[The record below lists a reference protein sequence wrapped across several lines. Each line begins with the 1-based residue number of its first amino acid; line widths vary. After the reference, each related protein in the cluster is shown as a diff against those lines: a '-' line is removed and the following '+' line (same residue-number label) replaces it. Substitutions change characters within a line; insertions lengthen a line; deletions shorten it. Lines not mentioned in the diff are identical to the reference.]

1 MQSKSKLKYDNLSN
15 QNNNSLS
22 IKNISKNG
30 KENINNS
37 NSISFR
43 NNNNFKK
50 NYETNLKINSY
61 KINIKPSNNF
71 KNSNNLNKNIFIN
84 NQNSKKNKFNDD
96 DEIIKLIISNNKDKN
111 IKKKIEI
118 LKENNFDF
126 SNLLN
131 FEDNDSERN
140 NENNL
145 IKTFPENKIKNKLK
159 NNNLTVSYN
168 KNQKFLT
175 TSKNF
180 NKTQTK
186 LSDKNRK
193 LKLDTFEYFDKI
205 NGKKHI
211 NHNNKKKINDKK
223 EKSKNKDN
231 KDNKNNKDNLILKN
245 FIIKKNNEIRL
256 NSKKIKDREK
266 KENIEKYNNLCKLEK
281 YINLLNNKNKKGNYF
296 QGKININRLNK
307 SENNKKYYLK
317 NYKPTN

>member
-1 MQSKSKLKYDNLSN
+1 MQSKSKLKYTNLSN

-22 IKNISKNG
+22 FKKG

-50 NYETNLKINSY
+50 NYESNLKINSY
-61 KINIKPSNNF
+61 KININPSNNV
-71 KNSNNLNKNIFIN
+71 KYSNNLNKNIIIN
-84 NQNSKKNKFNDD
+84 NQNSKNNKFNDD
-96 DEIIKLIISNNKDKN
+96 EEIIKLIISNNKDKN

-131 FEDNDSERN
+131 FEDNDNEKN
-140 NENNL
+140 NKNKL
-145 IKTFPENKIKNKLK
+145 IKTFPEKINKNKLK
-159 NNNLTVSYN
+159 NNNLTLSYN
-168 KNQKFLT
+168 KNQKFLL
-175 TSKNF
+175 TSNNF

-211 NHNNKKKINDKK
+211 SYNNKKK
-223 EKSKNKDN
+223 
-231 KDNKNNKDNLILKN
+231 
-245 FIIKKNNEIRL
+245 
-256 NSKKIKDREK
+256 
-266 KENIEKYNNLCKLEK
+266 
-281 YINLLNNKNKKGNYF
+281 
-296 QGKININRLNK
+296 
-307 SENNKKYYLK
+307 
-317 NYKPTN
+317 